1 MLYVQYLYFC
11 LVLSCKWCSCSRSQ
25 VLNPTQPHTAR
36 SLLSLSASS
45 RWQLGVGSG
54 EMQNLLLLLCRSV
67 TRLKPAFIVKGIPW
81 KAYFTC
87 AVHRFCNRSKDVK
100 SIPTF
105 HLRDF
110 DTESL
115 VVLSRST
122 INGRS
127 TVAYALRFLR
137 FLRTFPAFPVLSLFR

>member
-1 MLYVQYLYFC
+1 MFVVVDRDCSKISIRFSYNFCLNIFIMLHLQYKYLYFC
-11 LVLSCKWCSCSRSQ
+11 LVLSCKRCSRSRSQ

-100 SIPTF
+100 SIP
-105 HLRDF
+105 
-110 DTESL
+110 
-115 VVLSRST
+115 
-122 INGRS
+122 
-127 TVAYALRFLR
+127 
-137 FLRTFPAFPVLSLFR
+137 PP